1 MGAQAMKR
9 DMTAAE
15 IAERTARFRDLAP
28 MTTPIDRTIVSQD
41 AMDVIFARTIL
52 PIVMERTK
60 NPFGSTGAIYGA
72 NGMTMNISVLPPG
85 QGPCLHAHNETF
97 ETFIVLDGAIRF
109 KIGVSGQEQITL
121 GRWDT
126 FSCPPGVYRG
136 FNNASDSAEAVLL
149 TVINGAADRRADVDV
164 PPAVT
169 RHLRATYGEAVLGEF
184 RQVVELPDD

>member
-1 MGAQAMKR
+1 MKR

-15 IAERTARFRDLAP
+15 IAARTARFADLAP
-28 MTTPIDRTIVSQD
+28 MTTPIDRTLVSQD

-97 ETFIVLDGAIRF
+97 ETFVVLDGAITF
-109 KIGVSGQEQITL
+109 QIGEAGQERVTL

-136 FNNASDSAEAVLL
+136 FNNASDSVEAVLL

-164 PPAVT
+164 PPAIT
-169 RHLRATYGEAVLGEF
+169 RHLRTTYGEAVVREF
-184 RQVVELPDD
+184 KQVVDLPEG